1 MHILIA
7 DDHHLV
13 LDALQMKL
21 GGLAAQ
27 VSFTRINSA
36 DRLAAVDGSTL
47 DLAIVDLLMPG
58 ANAGCHILDLQQ
70 RHPELPLVV
79 LSACEESEVVHR
91 LLDAGVRGFISK
103 SDSSEI
109 MLAALQLVLQGG
121 VYVPPLLLRP
131 KSEASQVQ
139 LHGNGALT
147 ARQLEVLDLLGTGS
161 SNKLIAR
168 QLGISE
174 GTVKIH
180 LAAIFRVLGARNRAE
195 AVAKAALAPR

>member
-58 ANAGCHILDLQQ
+58 ANAGGHILDLQQ

-79 LSACEESEVVHR
+79 LSACEECEVVHR

-131 KSEASQVQ
+131 KNETTQVH
-139 LHGNGALT
+139 LPGNGTLT

-195 AVAKAALAPR
+195 AVAKAASTPR